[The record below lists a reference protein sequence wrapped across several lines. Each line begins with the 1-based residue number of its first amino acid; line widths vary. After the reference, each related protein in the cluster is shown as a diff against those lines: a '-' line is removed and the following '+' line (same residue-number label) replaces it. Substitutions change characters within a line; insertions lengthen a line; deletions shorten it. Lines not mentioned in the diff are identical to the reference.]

1 MCFCVRFCR
10 QFVLNVSQQ
19 AAIEERGENPI
30 VSLCLLIGAA
40 SLQTIHRLHTET
52 PEITSLCVLLQSH
65 RVCLQLWLRWKSEHV
80 MRSGCR
86 SRAVSYGLITVVLQP
101 WSCPRQRPPP
111 PPKVKCTWGCSVCI
125 YSEKESL
132 FFKTCKFFWAIWC
145 LKMFY
150 FYDGWAGVKLWEA
163 RALGKPAGSAHET
176 EPRTFRLSELA
187 VKTNKRK

>member
-65 RVCLQLWLRWKSEHV
+65 RVCLQLWLRWEWVQKSCCFLRVNH
-80 MRSGCR
+80 CCP
-86 SRAVSYGLITVVLQP
+86 AAVVLP
-101 WSCPRQRPPP
+101 APTAPS

>member
-80 MRSGCR
+80 LRSGCR

-111 PPKVKCTWGCSVCI
+111 PPKLSVHEGAAYVYTVKKKVYFLKLVNFFEQSDVWKCFIFMMGGRVWSF
-125 YSEKESL
+125 EKRVH
-132 FFKTCKFFWAIWC
+132 W
-145 LKMFY
+145 
-150 FYDGWAGVKLWEA
+150 VNRQEA
-163 RALGKPAGSAHET
+163 RTRQSLAPSG
-176 EPRTFRLSELA
+176 FRSWL
-187 VKTNKRK
+187 